1 MHLHMGISRRRFI
14 AFGSSAI
21 GLWPLGALAGL
32 LDHRRIRYL
41 IGAEGSGGYEA
52 YARLFG
58 KHLALALPSA
68 TVGVEIVE
76 TADGRLAA
84 KYIFESVGDPLTIGL
99 FESALLYEEISSEER
114 HGYDLAAFNWLGKLA
129 VDERVAIASKLSGIK
144 TIEDLRAHKGP
155 AIYPASTV
163 VSRGTAD
170 CYLLNAILDLPIK
183 PVPGY
188 NASQRAL
195 AMISG
200 EVQVIVGSFS
210 SLRKLVE
217 DEGAAVILRLNDVEL
232 PGLGR
237 SVPLLRDVAP
247 KPVSILVD
255 LIELGGDLG
264 RWIAAPPEI
273 APDDLAALRAAF
285 DAAVTSPAFLAE
297 AADMKI
303 PIKPLGGAEVQ
314 GLVDSLLARKA
325 ELKDALTAALA
336 CGERRAGG
344 DRNAC

>member
-1 MHLHMGISRRRFI
+1 MGMSRRQLI
-14 AFGSSAI
+14 ALGGSAF
-21 GLWPLGALAGL
+21 GLWPFGALADL
-32 LDHRRIRYL
+32 LDRRRIRYL

-58 KHLALALPSA
+58 KHLALAVPSA
-68 TVGVEIVE
+68 TVAVEMVE

-84 KYIFESVGDPLTIGL
+84 RYIFESVGDPLTIGL
-99 FESALLYEEISSEER
+99 FESALLYEEISIEE
-114 HGYDLAAFNWLGKLA
+114 HQGYDLAEFNWLGKLA

-144 TIEDLRAHKGP
+144 TLEDLRARKEP

-200 EVQVIVGSFS
+200 EVQVVVGSFS

-247 KPVSILVD
+247 KPVSLLVD

-264 RWIAAPPEI
+264 RWIAAPPTI

-285 DAAVTSPAFLAE
+285 DATVASPAFLAE
-297 AADMKI
+297 AAEMKMSI
-303 PIKPLGGAEVQ
+303 APLGGAEVQ
-314 GLVDSLLARKA
+314 RLVDSLLARKG
-325 ELKDALTAALA
+325 ELRDALKAALA

-344 DRNAC
+344 DRSAC